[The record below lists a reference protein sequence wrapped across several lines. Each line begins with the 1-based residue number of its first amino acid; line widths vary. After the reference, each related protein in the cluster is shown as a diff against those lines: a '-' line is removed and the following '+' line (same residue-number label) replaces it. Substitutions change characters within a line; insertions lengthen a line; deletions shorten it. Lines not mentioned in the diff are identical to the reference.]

1 MCTCVC
7 RVVGVSVR
15 DVYKYV
21 CVTCSCVSVYWCG
34 CIQRVIYVYVCCL
47 VGVCMTHVIYA
58 CICVR
63 RILLVR
69 TCVDWLYSVCDIRV
83 CVYSVCTIRIYVDA
97 AYHTGACIFWLSVFV
112 CNVCMHSLC
121 TKCMH
126 ECTWLIL
133 LGLGCFCFCD
143 LYACVWCICLYG
155 REQERCIVFIRVG
168 IQIRHGEKSQSLDL
182 VL

>member
-69 TCVDWLYSVCDIRV
+69 TCVDLLYSVCDIRV
-83 CVYSVCTIRIYVDA
+83 CVYSVCNIHIYVDA
-97 AYHTGACIFWLSVFV
+97 AYHTSACIFWLSVFV

-126 ECTWLIL
+126 ECTWLVL
-133 LGLGCFCFCD
+133 LGLGCFRFCVCIYMPVCGA
-143 LYACVWCICLYG
+143 YACMGENKRDVLCLYVCVY
-155 REQERCIVFIRVG
+155 RSDT
-168 IQIRHGEKSQSLDL
+168 EKNPSRWI
-182 VL
+182 